1 MLILLII
8 LLPLLAGL
16 VLLPIK
22 NFSLVKK
29 ISLST
34 SLGTLLLTGIAWY
47 FIRNGNYEIL
57 KIDVPWI
64 SGLGIR
70 FHLGVDGLSLLM
82 LILTNLLFPV
92 IIFSGFKNE
101 PKRAGIFYG
110 LLLITQAGLIGLFV
124 ALNAILFYVFW
135 EIILIP
141 VYFIILLWGRENRAQ
156 ITLKFFIYTLLGSL
170 LMLFAFIFIYFQTRG
185 SHSFE
190 LSAMMNLPIDAKT
203 QGWLFWCLFIA
214 FAIKMPLFPFHSWM
228 PETYNTAPM
237 QGTMLLSGI
246 MMKMGIYGAIRWL
259 IPILP
264 LGVIAWGNVAMVFA
278 IIGIIYGSWIALK
291 QKKIKMIIAFSSM
304 AHAGLMGASIFSGST
319 QALQG
324 AAIQMLSHGINIIG
338 LFFIVDIIEQRTKT
352 LHIDELGGLKSIAP
366 KLTTLFMIIM
376 LGNIA
381 LPLTNGFIG
390 EFLMIAGIY
399 QHNALYAAFA
409 GTTIIMSA
417 IYMLYMFQKI
427 MLGPKIINQTSFSD
441 LNLSELF
448 ILVPI
453 ALFVIIIGVHP
464 QPLLN
469 LTETALQE
477 ILNIA
482 ANLK

>member
-1 MLILLII
+1 MLILFII

-16 VLLPIK
+16 TLLPVK
-22 NFSLVKK
+22 NFALVKK

-34 SLGTLLLTGIAWY
+34 SIITLILTGIAWLVL
-47 FIRNGNYEIL
+47 RSGHGELL

-64 SGLGIR
+64 ADIGIR
-70 FHLGVDGLSLLM
+70 FHIGVDGLSLFM
-82 LILTNLLFPV
+82 LILTNLLIPF
-92 IIFSGFKNE
+92 IIFSGFENE

-110 LLLITQAGLIGLFV
+110 LILITQTGLIGLFV

-135 EIILIP
+135 EVILIP
-141 VYFIILLWGRENRAQ
+141 VYFIILLWGGENRAK
-156 ITLKFFIYTLLGSL
+156 ITLKFFLYTLFGSL
-170 LMLFAFIFIYFQTRG
+170 LMLCAFIFIYFQTSG
-185 SHSFE
+185 THSFE
-190 LSAMMNLPIDAKT
+190 LSAMMNLPMNAKT
-203 QGWLFWCLFIA
+203 QGLLFWCLFIA
-214 FAIKMPLFPFHSWM
+214 FAVKMPLFPFHSWM

-264 LGVIAWGNVAMVFA
+264 LGVIAWGNVAMTLA

-291 QKKIKMIIAFSSM
+291 QKNIKLIIAFSSL
-304 AHAGLMGASIFSGST
+304 AHAGLMGASIFSGSI

-324 AAIQMLSHGINIIG
+324 VAIQMLSHGINIIG
-338 LFFIVDIIEQRTKT
+338 LFFIVDLIEQRTKT
-352 LHIDELGGLKSIAP
+352 LKIDNLGGLKSIAP
-366 KLTTLFMIIM
+366 KLTTLFIIIM

-390 EFLMIAGIY
+390 EFLMITGIY
-399 QHNALYAAFA
+399 QHNAIYAAFA
-409 GTTIIMSA
+409 GITIIMSA

-427 MLGPKIINQTSFSD
+427 MLGPKINSPESFSD
-441 LNLSELF
+441 LKNNELL

-453 ALFVIIIGVHP
+453 ALLVILIGVYP

-469 LTETALQE
+469 LTETTMQG

-482 ANLK
+482 AILK